1 MSETTLPKIYTS
13 YQAADYLL
21 VDVDTVT
28 KLIRN
33 RELAAKKVGREW
45 RITEDDLLDYL
56 NSKKVTRR
64 RTA

>member
-1 MSETTLPKIYTS
+1 MSLPVIYRVK
-13 YQAADYLL
+13 QVAEHLL
-21 VDVDTVT
+21 IDEDTVT

-45 RITEDDLLDYL
+45 RITEDDIKEYLD
-56 NSKKVTRR
+56 SKKITRR